1 MNNIFLVPK
10 KNSESKYRLILNLQK
25 FNFFISKI
33 KFKMETLN
41 SMLDLVQ
48 KDFWLSSLD
57 LSDAYFVIPI
67 LRSHS
72 SYLKFTW
79 KLVVYKFVIMAF
91 GYSAAPRCY
100 TKLMRVVLSWL
111 RRLGHFVRM
120 YLDDSLQMSKTYQGC
135 LRSTHAVHNMLISC
149 GILPN
154 YRKSQ
159 LQLTQVLTI
168 LDFVVDY
175 VSMTIAL
182 PCDKI
187 EKMLT
192 LVNNALI
199 HPRMLVRE
207 LARLIAKMIS
217 CFPALPFGRLYY
229 RPLEHV
235 KIEALFR
242 NKYDYNSYITI
253 DGACCQCL
261 EWWTLNLPHA
271 VTPIRLFNLTQIIWT
286 DASSYAWGAFHN
298 NTIAHGYFSPLE
310 MPLSINTKETLAILY
325 GLHSFGSSLSSSHTL
340 IRSDSTC
347 AISYVS
353 KMGGMQSELR
363 DKIACDI

>member
-1 MNNIFLVPK
+1 MLV
-10 KNSESKYRLILNLQK
+10 
-25 FNFFISKI
+25 
-33 KFKMETLN
+33 
-41 SMLDLVQ
+41 
-48 KDFWLSSLD
+48 
-57 LSDAYFVIPI
+57 
-67 LRSHS
+67 
-72 SYLKFTW
+72 
-79 KLVVYKFVIMAF
+79 
-91 GYSAAPRCY
+91 
-100 TKLMRVVLSWL
+100 
-111 RRLGHFVRM
+111 
-120 YLDDSLQMSKTYQGC
+120 
-135 LRSTHAVHNMLISC
+135 SC
-149 GILPN
+149 GFLPN

-159 LQLTQVLTI
+159 LQPTQVLTI
-168 LDFVVDY
+168 LGFVVDS

-182 PCDKI
+182 PRDKI

-199 HPRMLVRE
+199 HPRMLVRD
-207 LARLIAKMIS
+207 LAHLIGKMIS

-242 NKYDYNSYITI
+242 NKYNYDSYVTI

-271 VTPIRLFNLTQIIWT
+271 VAPIRLFNPTQIIWT

-325 GLHSFGSSLSSSHTL
+325 GLCSFGSSLSSSHTL

-363 DKIACDI
+363 DKIARDIWEFANSNNMWLSISHIAGSQNLDADGASWIPGVSGHFQTPYSKNCALILNFGLKSMPLHPDSIIN